1 MIYTFA
7 QLFSLPLSTIFTNYV
22 TLHMSPYP
30 FIKTKI
36 HIKPIQK
43 IIFLHKKRMK
53 EKKGSYRVSE
63 ERNALSRMEISWRIW
78 SVSSRTA
85 TATAELQ
92 LLEGSR
98 PHRSICLLV
107 QRSENQTQANRTAK
121 KLWHDR
127 YIDGTMSDRCR
138 LMRTRQIPKICIATD
153 RVHKKPPK
161 MKQFHVNYE
170 TSALFTDI

>member
-1 MIYTFA
+1 
-7 QLFSLPLSTIFTNYV
+7 
-22 TLHMSPYP
+22 MSPYP

-63 ERNALSRMEISWRIW
+63 ERNALSRMEISWQIW
-78 SVSSRTA
+78 SVSPRTA

-98 PHRSICLLV
+98 PHRSICMFASTKIRKSNTSEPNRKEALTRSIYWRNDERSMQIDAHKANSQDLYSHR
-107 QRSENQTQANRTAK
+107 QGPQEASENEAISC
-121 KLWHDR
+121 KLRDKRPIYR
-127 YIDGTMSDRCR
+127 Y
-138 LMRTRQIPKICIATD
+138 LNEP
-153 RVHKKPPK
+153 
-161 MKQFHVNYE
+161 
-170 TSALFTDI
+170 